1 MATLQLRRERRPDS
15 LAAAV
20 IELLD
25 DYQCPISTQAV
36 RVILTARGRPVPA
49 ERLSRLAAYQRE
61 DFERTKMPPELCW
74 TLTPDAV
81 AVTPRWWA
89 RGQWRLMRRIQ
100 TNDVMPIWYVM
111 LATPAPAAILPT
123 NAAYPTLTSQALL
136 SRPPTQPF
144 GAVGHSSFPPPKR
157 IGCAYVRRSTPL
169 TTARS
174 TTVQVEHPNRSKR
187 EKALGAARIQPAVR
201 PKLTRTAPSTP

>member
-1 MATLQLRRERRPDS
+1 MSTLQLRRERRPYS
-15 LAAAV
+15 LAKTV

-61 DFERTKMPPELCW
+61 DFERTRMPPELCW
-74 TLTPDAV
+74 TLRPDGV

-100 TNDVMPIWYVM
+100 TDDVLPIWYAT
-111 LATPAPAAILPT
+111 LATRLCHDLASQRGVPDPHLANLALAAA
-123 NAAYPTLTSQALL
+123 NAALWGRRTFELPDSKEDWMRIHQEVYAPHNGALSNRTGGTPEQIDAEAAL
-136 SRPPTQPF
+136 STAQGFNPLF
-144 GAVGHSSFPPPKR
+144 G
-157 IGCAYVRRSTPL
+157 
-169 TTARS
+169 
-174 TTVQVEHPNRSKR
+174 
-187 EKALGAARIQPAVR
+187 
-201 PKLTRTAPSTP
+201 RT